1 MADQNAA
8 SPIPTLGRFPALDR
22 VRVPADL
29 RNLSVEQLKQLADEL
44 RAETVDAVSTT
55 G

>member
-8 SPIPTLGRFPALDR
+8 SPIPTFGRFPALDR

-29 RNLSVEQLKQLADEL
+29 RNLSVE
-44 RAETVDAVSTT
+44 
-55 G
+55 